1 MQPTLDG
8 GRLAINGRLR
18 YNERDGIMK
27 NLLLAAA
34 AVTMVLAVSPAFA
47 GPASEAEEGLS
58 VYPSAGTC
66 HFVREAVPAQNGHV
80 TYQMVQVC
88 N

>member
-1 MQPTLDG
+1 
-8 GRLAINGRLR
+8 
-18 YNERDGIMK
+18 MK

-34 AVTMVLAVSPAFA
+34 AATMVIAVSPAFA
-47 GPASEAEEGLS
+47 SPADEAEWGLS

-66 HFVREAVPAQNGHV
+66 HFVKEAVRAQNGRV
-80 TYQMVQVC
+80 TYQTVQVC

>member
-1 MQPTLDG
+1 ME
-8 GRLAINGRLR
+8 NV
-18 YNERDGIMK
+18 MK
-27 NLLLAAA
+27 KILLAAA
-34 AVTMVLAVSPAFA
+34 AATMVIAVSPAFA
-47 GPASEAEEGLS
+47 SPATEAEEGLS

-66 HFVREAVPAQNGHV
+66 HFVREAVRAQNGHV

>member
-1 MQPTLDG
+1 ME
-8 GRLAINGRLR
+8 NV
-18 YNERDGIMK
+18 MK
-27 NLLLAAA
+27 KILLAAA
-34 AVTMVLAVSPAFA
+34 AATMVIAVSPAFA
-47 GPASEAEEGLS
+47 GPATEAEEGLS
-58 VYPSAGTC
+58 VYPSPGTC

>member
-1 MQPTLDG
+1 
-8 GRLAINGRLR
+8 
-18 YNERDGIMK
+18 MK

-34 AVTMVLAVSPAFA
+34 AATMVIAVSPAFA
-47 GPASEAEEGLS
+47 SPTDDAEWNVGP
-58 VYPSAGTC
+58 YPSASTC
-66 HFVREAVPAQNGHV
+66 HFVREAVPTQNGHV